1 MMVVMKFIMVINKIG
16 VRIGN
21 ILNIKDEEI
30 DDMDI

>member
-16 VRIGN
+16 VRIGD

>member
-21 ILNIKDEEI
+21 ILNIKDEEL

>member
-16 VRIGN
+16 VRICN
-21 ILNIKDEEI
+21 ILNIKDEEL

>member
-16 VRIGN
+16 IRISD

>member
-1 MMVVMKFIMVINKIG
+1 MMAVMKFIMVINKIG
-16 VRIGN
+16 VRIGD